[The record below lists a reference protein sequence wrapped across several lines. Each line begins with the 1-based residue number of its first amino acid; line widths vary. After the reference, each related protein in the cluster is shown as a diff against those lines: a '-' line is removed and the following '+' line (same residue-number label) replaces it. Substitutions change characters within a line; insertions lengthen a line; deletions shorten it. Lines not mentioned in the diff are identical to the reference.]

1 MSTSLSRSRLA
12 PDPQYSPLDEDIRP
26 APIVSQEPKPAPAT
40 PPISPK
46 KEAVPAPP
54 AKPIEPAGA
63 GLHHPPYEPPPP
75 AMRVVVSDIH
85 MSFGS
90 MVVFMV
96 KAAFAAIPAIFI
108 VAMIWIFLIGL
119 LSSLPKRY

>member
-1 MSTSLSRSRLA
+1 
-12 PDPQYSPLDEDIRP
+12 
-26 APIVSQEPKPAPAT
+26 
-40 PPISPK
+40 
-46 KEAVPAPP
+46 
-54 AKPIEPAGA
+54 
-63 GLHHPPYEPPPP
+63 
-75 AMRVVVSDIH
+75 MRVVVSDIH

>member
-1 MSTSLSRSRLA
+1 MKISGLPRSFHRNPSLRLQR
-12 PDPQYSPLDEDIRP
+12 PQYLRKK
-26 APIVSQEPKPAPAT
+26 KPCQRRQP
-40 PPISPK
+40 
-46 KEAVPAPP
+46 
-54 AKPIEPAGA
+54 KPIEPAGA

>member
-12 PDPQYSPLDEDIRP
+12 PDPQYSQMDEDIRP

-54 AKPIEPAGA
+54 GA
-63 GLHHPPYEPPPP
+63 G
-75 AMRVVVSDIH
+75 
-85 MSFGS
+85 
-90 MVVFMV
+90 
-96 KAAFAAIPAIFI
+96 
-108 VAMIWIFLIGL
+108 IFL
-119 LSSLPKRY
+119 SMHYTAS